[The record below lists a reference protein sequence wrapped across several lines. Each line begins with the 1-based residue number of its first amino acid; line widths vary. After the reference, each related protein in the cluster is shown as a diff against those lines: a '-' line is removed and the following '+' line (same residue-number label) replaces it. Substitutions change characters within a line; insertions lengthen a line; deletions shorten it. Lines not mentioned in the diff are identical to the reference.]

1 MKIRN
6 RSRDAIQGKIQR
18 QGVIEEV
25 QFQPG
30 ISQFSDDTVLLTSH
44 PKLKVVDAPKE
55 TPASVVTSEPVAP
68 PPSTDSAS
76 PRRKPPHEKMEDK

>member
-18 QGVIEEV
+18 QGIVEEV

-44 PKLKVVDAPKE
+44 PKLKIILSTSKVQASAIKAKPVVLGDQ
-55 TPASVVTSEPVAP
+55 SGTS
-68 PPSTDSAS
+68 
-76 PRRKPPHEKMEDK
+76 RKK

>member
-18 QGVIEEV
+18 QGVVEEV

-55 TPASVVTSEPVAP
+55 TSAPAA
-68 PPSTDSAS
+68 PPSTDSS
-76 PRRKPPHEKMEDK
+76 VNPRSKAARNKKEEPKRVGS